1 MTLPETGRNPGLII
15 DSPGLLPCLGLSQ
28 LAAQDSH
35 WWEFEPVRNWEVRV
49 RTGDGLEQWPAPGR
63 AVYLHGLEDVW
74 AGGSGTLP
82 WRAQSARLT
91 LTVLHLTSLPC
102 QVTVSPA
109 PATMVGHAWRR
120 RRVSAAYVCQAMGGT
135 CAMLVSLWKDVGAG
149 PKPGAYPNMLVPK
162 VEGGHWF
169 GPYHE

>member
-1 MTLPETGRNPGLII
+1 MRTGALNSGMDWSDGQLQAELLTFLVWKMSGLGGPGP
-15 DSPGLLPCLGLSQ
+15 SPG
-28 LAAQDSH
+28 
-35 WWEFEPVRNWEVRV
+35 E
-49 RTGDGLEQWPAPGR
+49 
-63 AVYLHGLEDVW
+63 
-74 AGGSGTLP
+74 
-82 WRAQSARLT
+82 LT
-91 LTVLHLTSLPC
+91 LRLLHLASLPC

-149 PKPGAYPNMLVPK
+149 PKPGAYPNMLVSE

-169 GPYHE
+169 GPCHE